1 MARIRIALLALLFV
15 SALPAMARD
24 GKLVNSTPCRPNP
37 VSYERWLHG
46 TQRGYEAE
54 IADAARIGVSM
65 LPFSALRPRLP
76 GREEFETRRAYQG
89 FECQRLAYL
98 SDGLTVTGY

>member
-1 MARIRIALLALLFV
+1 MARIPTALFALLVV
-15 SALPAMARD
+15 STFPAMAQD
-24 GKLVNSTPCRPNP
+24 GKLVSATPCRPNP

-65 LPFSALRPRLP
+65 LPFSARRPLLP
-76 GREEFETRRAYQG
+76 AREEFEKRRAYQG
-89 FECQRLAYL
+89 FECQRLSYL